1 MLALALEYP
10 DWESDG
16 ANWPN
21 RNASRFIRTGGMTWH
36 VQEMGPAKAPPFLL
50 LHGTGAANHSFRDLM
65 PILAREWRVIAPD
78 LPGHGF
84 TTGAQSRDLT
94 LPGMANTI
102 GELLA
107 AIGAQPVRTA
117 GHSAGAAILLQMSLA
132 GNLPKAAIFG
142 LNSALEP
149 IRGNALL
156 SPMAKL
162 LFHNPL
168 TSRLVS
174 LQARVSGI
182 TGRLLDATGSRIDA
196 TGRECYAMLMRHP
209 AHVNGAIGMMAKWEL
224 GELLRNLGKIN
235 AAVTLIA
242 SQDDPMVPSQVSR
255 KASMLVPG
263 CKLVIV
269 NHGGHLLHEVD
280 PVMVAGLLSEKQAE
294 AA

>member
-1 MLALALEYP
+1 MLALASEYP

-21 RNASRFIRTGGMTWH
+21 RNASRFIRAGGMTWH

-94 LPGMANTI
+94 LPGMANAI

-107 AIGAQPVRTA
+107 AIGAKPVRTA

-174 LQARVSGI
+174 LQARVTGI
-182 TGRLLDATGSRIDA
+182 TDRLLEATGSQIDA
-196 TGRECYAMLMRHP
+196 AGRECYAMLMRHP
-209 AHVNGAIGMMAKWEL
+209 SHVNGAIGMMAKWEL
-224 GELLRNLGKIN
+224 NDLVRRFGDVS

-242 SQDDPMVPSQVSR
+242 ASDDPMVPSQVSR
-255 KASMLVPG
+255 KASTLIPG
-263 CKLVIV
+263 CRLVSV
-269 NHGGHLLHEVD
+269 DHGGHLLHEVD
-280 PVMVAGLLSEKQAE
+280 PQLTAGLLGDRKAE

>member
-1 MLALALEYP
+1 MAQPQRKSLYP
-10 DWESDG
+10 GW
-16 ANWPN
+16 
-21 RNASRFIRTGGMTWH
+21 RNDWH

-50 LHGTGAANHSFRDLM
+50 LHGTGAANHTYRDLM

-94 LPGMANTI
+94 LPGMANAI
-102 GELLA
+102 GELLT
-107 AIGAQPVRTA
+107 AIGAKPVRTA

-182 TGRLLDATGSRIDA
+182 TGRLLEATGSRVDA

-242 SQDDPMVPSQVSR
+242 SQNDPMVPSQVSR
-255 KASMLVPG
+255 KASMVVPG

-269 NHGGHLLHEVD
+269 DHGGHLLHEVD
-280 PVMVAGLLSEKQAE
+280 PVLVAGLLSEKQAE

>member
-1 MLALALEYP
+1 MLALASEYP

-21 RNASRFIRTGGMTWH
+21 RNASRFIRAGGMTWH

-94 LPGMANTI
+94 LPGMANAI
-102 GELLA
+102 GELLT
-107 AIGAQPVRTA
+107 AIGAKPVRTA
-117 GHSAGAAILLQMSLA
+117 GHSAGTAILLQMSLA

-174 LQARVSGI
+174 LQARVTGI
-182 TGRLLDATGSRIDA
+182 TDRLLEATGSQIDA
-196 TGRECYAMLMRHP
+196 AGRECYAMLMRHP
-209 AHVNGAIGMMAKWEL
+209 SHVNGAIGMMAKWEL
-224 GELLRNLGKIN
+224 NDLVRRFGDVS

-242 SQDDPMVPSQVSR
+242 ASDDPMVPSQVSR
-255 KASMLVPG
+255 KASTLIPG
-263 CKLVIV
+263 CRLVSV
-269 NHGGHLLHEVD
+269 DHGGHLLHEVD
-280 PVMVAGLLSEKQAE
+280 PQLTAGLLGDRKAE

>member
-1 MLALALEYP
+1 MLALASEYP

-21 RNASRFIRTGGMTWH
+21 RNASRFIRAGGMTWH

-94 LPGMANTI
+94 LPGMANAI

-107 AIGAQPVRTA
+107 AIGAKPVRTA

-196 TGRECYAMLMRHP
+196 TGRDCYAMLMRHP